1 MTTPQYGWDTD
12 FYSPAKNSR
21 KGHIVKFQNSE
32 HTSHL
37 LGTFHFVEYLQ
48 IYKWWVGGWGP
59 TMGELKHGWRWS
71 PVSVWRWNPLMSVCQ
86 TIDHFRQQYM
96 KLQNTKKLFKWKI
109 TENETSIW
117 TVRAP
122 YELALFVKLLT
133 SSDKKCMKLQNT
145 NKFNIQKGKTE
156 KKTQI
161 WTESGPHVCVT
172 IDHFRQLRA
181 HPPPDF
187 RDWLC
192 VPTRCVY
199 PRTTRKRR
207 RNESKQKSRDIP
219 AICPRIFT
227 GYFSLENDWSLCE
240 DDSVNY
246 VKVISHKPLY
256 LQTLK
261 TGSSAL
267 SGFETPCRET
277 YKCHT
282 MPALYFTFISAI
294 ACSDV

>member
-1 MTTPQYGWDTD
+1 MSQWWQVSRIALCMAKVKVTD
-12 FYSPAKNSR
+12 WVSQWVSEWQ
-21 KGHIVKFQNSE
+21 GHLLSCSGQLKMKMKFQYELRGSLYE
-32 HTSHL
+32 RAVFVKL
-37 LGTFHFVEYLQ
+37 LSSSD
-48 IYKWWVGGWGP
+48 K
-59 TMGELKHGWRWS
+59 K
-71 PVSVWRWNPLMSVCQ
+71 
-86 TIDHFRQQYM
+86 YM
-96 KLQNTKKLFKWKI
+96 KLQT
-109 TENETSIW
+109 
-117 TVRAP
+117 
-122 YELALFVKLLT
+122 
-133 SSDKKCMKLQNT
+133 T
-145 NKFNIQKGKTE
+145 NKFDIQKGKTE

-227 GYFSLENDWSLCE
+227 GYSSLENDWSLCE
-240 DDSVNY
+240 DDSFNY

-267 SGFETPCRET
+267 SGFEAPCCET

-294 ACSDV
+294 GCSDV